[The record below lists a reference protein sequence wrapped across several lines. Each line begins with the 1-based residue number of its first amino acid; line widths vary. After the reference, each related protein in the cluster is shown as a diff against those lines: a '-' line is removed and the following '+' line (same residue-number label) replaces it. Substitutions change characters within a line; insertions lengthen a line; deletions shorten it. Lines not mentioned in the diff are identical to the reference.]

1 MLKKLAGNGKW
12 EVKLVTLPDAFD
24 LVLVLPGPTARSIRT
39 KVGNYMVRVLGGD
52 LSLIRE
58 IEDNAASDAPLPKM
72 ARASMKS
79 GPRPAALGSDQPPI
93 KKLCIEIDTPDLI
106 TRGQGVC
113 KLYEMYKMT
122 SGGDIAV
129 EIRQEYNLAIL
140 NIFRCLNPI
149 SGAVEKSRA
158 KKGHVYCFQSTAQPE
173 LVKIG
178 LTTGAVK
185 QRLHQ
190 VNYQSKVEKTNGPF
204 VYRYSVRSLDIERDE
219 KLAHAHFAA
228 VRLPGRGELFRTT
241 PESVLDFFERVIKPG
256 HGMESGEAADMEVE
270 EMDCADM
277 DVEPSVDEEPTD
289 VPADEGPTD
298 MPADEAPVDVPSDE
312 APTDVPA
319 DEATTYVPANE
330 APTDVRMGGVPA
342 AVPVAMPRNT
352 PQVAMLESLKAFI
365 LEHMM
370 CDEGSFTSSAEIREV
385 FLRYTGADAALFPA
399 GGGYNPAYKQM
410 TAWLNGGV
418 APLIV
423 GVFNKQKHVPF
434 LRRTASVYINL
445 AWRDGA
451 VTGAVQEARIALTP
465 KAGK

>member
-1 MLKKLAGNGKW
+1 M
-12 EVKLVTLPDAFD
+12 
-24 LVLVLPGPTARSIRT
+24 
-39 KVGNYMVRVLGGD
+39 KVGNYMVRILNGD
-52 LSLIRE
+52 PSLIRE

-72 ARASMKS
+72 ARASMPPPAPPAKRFCITAPQDTMQAVYVSRNEWIFDAYQKYMEIQERVTDPVAKAAFS
-79 GPRPAALGSDQPPI
+79 GMLVSNTQALIATPPVLSI
-93 KKLCIEIDTPDLI
+93 
-106 TRGQGVC
+106 
-113 KLYEMYKMT
+113 
-122 SGGDIAV
+122 
-129 EIRQEYNLAIL
+129 
-140 NIFRCLNPI
+140 
-149 SGAVEKSRA
+149 EKSRA

-204 VYRYSVRSLDIERDE
+204 VYKYSVRSLDIERDE